1 MLIYRSNFDRSTS
14 IQASN
19 LTFTLILFDPANNFQ
34 NIKTLQSRHLPYH
47 TDPDARLRIF
57 RANCQRR
64 GDRERERERER
75 ENRLSAI
82 SLYAYQ
88 LRVSLR
94 YGCTRLNPVGLVPAQ
109 ARARGARAVGAS
121 ERLDAA
127 RGRAGR
133 FYTSETFPP
142 RSFSWFAR
150 TRVMSPC
157 LFDPLSRIL
166 MMVQMSR
173 RTGAILSC
181 EFRPDAR
188 PPTLGPRP
196 LPPPLLLIAVDGR
209 RPRDFRPLSL
219 RVKNFFSVKISNFQ
233 DSI

>member
-1 MLIYRSNFDRSTS
+1 MLIV
-14 IQASN
+14 
-19 LTFTLILFDPANNFQ
+19 
-34 NIKTLQSRHLPYH
+34 
-47 TDPDARLRIF
+47 
-57 RANCQRR
+57 R
-64 GDRERERERER
+64 GEKERERESVIGDLIIRIPAACIVALRLYTVESCRSRPGPGASER
-75 ENRLSAI
+75 D
-82 SLYAYQ
+82 
-88 LRVSLR
+88 
-94 YGCTRLNPVGLVPAQ
+94 G
-109 ARARGARAVGAS
+109 RAVGAS
-121 ERLDAA
+121 ERLDAV

-196 LPPPLLLIAVDGR
+196 PLATYSRGR
-209 RPRDFRPLSL
+209 ASTGFSAFVSPRGQ
-219 RVKNFFSVKISNFQ
+219 VKNFFLVIGGN
-233 DSI
+233 

>member
-1 MLIYRSNFDRSTS
+1 M
-14 IQASN
+14 
-19 LTFTLILFDPANNFQ
+19 
-34 NIKTLQSRHLPYH
+34 QSRHLPYH

-64 GDRERERERER
+64 GDRERERESVIGDLIIRIPAACIVAL
-75 ENRLSAI
+75 RLYTVESCRSRPGPGA
-82 SLYAYQ
+82 SE
-88 LRVSLR
+88 
-94 YGCTRLNPVGLVPAQ
+94 
-109 ARARGARAVGAS
+109 RGARAVGAS

-233 DSI
+233 DSIQTCYTNVVIHKYLCILI

>member
-109 ARARGARAVGAS
+109 ARAREAREPLARARGSMPRGGAQGGFTRAKRSLHARLVGS
-121 ERLDAA
+121 RER
-127 RGRAGR
+127 G
-133 FYTSETFPP
+133 
-142 RSFSWFAR
+142 
-150 TRVMSPC
+150 
-157 LFDPLSRIL
+157 
-166 MMVQMSR
+166 
-173 RTGAILSC
+173 
-181 EFRPDAR
+181 
-188 PPTLGPRP
+188 
-196 LPPPLLLIAVDGR
+196 
-209 RPRDFRPLSL
+209 
-219 RVKNFFSVKISNFQ
+219 
-233 DSI
+233 